1 MSQDIP
7 EVENILSQLKSL
19 PTAKKQ
25 MDTTPNLTP
34 EQLEQFVIDK
44 TADLVTKSM
53 EILDEYRDFL
63 TATPGEE
70 SAAAMAELINASN
83 GAIETLSKIAVSNKK
98 INTTIKIKD
107 MEIQARK
114 EIAKDDNNTKL
125 LMSRQDLMKLL
136 KDADAA
142 IDAESVVVSEQSF

>member
-19 PTAKKQ
+19 PSAKKQ
-25 MDTTPNLTP
+25 IEQVPNLTP
-34 EQLEQFVIDK
+34 DQLEQFVIDK

-83 GAIETLSKIAVSNKK
+83 GAIETLSKIAVNNKK
-98 INTTIKIKD
+98 INTTVKVKE

-142 IDAESVVVSEQSF
+142 IEAETVVVSEQSS

>member
-7 EVENILSQLKSL
+7 EVENILSQLKNL
-19 PTAKKQ
+19 PSTKKQ
-25 MDTTPNLTP
+25 IEQTPNLTP
-34 EQLEQFVIDK
+34 DQLEQFVIDK

-98 INTTIKIKD
+98 VNTSIKLKD
-107 MEIQARK
+107 MDIQARK
-114 EIAKDDNNTKL
+114 EIAKDDNVTRL
-125 LMSRQDLMKLL
+125 MMSRQDIMKLL
-136 KDADAA
+136 KDADKA
-142 IDAESVVVSEQSF
+142 IDAESVVVSE

>member
-19 PTAKKQ
+19 PSAKKQ
-25 MDTTPNLTP
+25 IEQVPNLTP
-34 EQLEQFVIDK
+34 DQLEQFVIDK

-63 TATPGEE
+63 TASPGEE

-83 GAIETLSKIAVSNKK
+83 GAIETLSKIAVNNKK
-98 INTTIKIKD
+98 INTTVKVKE

-136 KDADAA
+136 KDADGA
-142 IDAESVVVSEQSF
+142 IEAESVVVSE

>member
-19 PTAKKQ
+19 PTARRQ
-25 MDTTPNLTP
+25 MEQTPNLTP

-98 INTTIKIKD
+98 INTSIMIKD

-114 EIAKDDNNTKL
+114 DIARDDNNTKL

-142 IDAESVVVSEQSF
+142 IDAESVVVSE

>member
-19 PTAKKQ
+19 PSAKKQ
-25 MDTTPNLTP
+25 IEQVPNLTP
-34 EQLEQFVIDK
+34 DQLEQFVIDK

-83 GAIETLSKIAVSNKK
+83 GAIETLSKIAVNNKK
-98 INTTIKIKD
+98 INTTVKVKE

-136 KDADAA
+136 KDAENA
-142 IDAESVVVSEQSF
+142 IDAKSVVVSEQSS

>member
-19 PTAKKQ
+19 PSAKKQ
-25 MDTTPNLTP
+25 VEQLPSLTP

-44 TADLVTKSM
+44 TADLVNKSM

-98 INTTIKIKD
+98 VNTSIKLKD
-107 MEIQARK
+107 MDIQARK
-114 EIAKDDNNTKL
+114 EIAKDDNATRL
-125 LMSRQDLMKLL
+125 LMSRQDIMKLL
-136 KDADAA
+136 KDADNA
-142 IDAESVVVSEQSF
+142 IDAETVVVSE

>member
-19 PTAKKQ
+19 PSAKKQ
-25 MDTTPNLTP
+25 MNTTPNLTP

-70 SAAAMAELINASN
+70 SAAAMDELINASN

-98 INTTIKIKD
+98 IDTTIKIKD

-142 IDAESVVVSEQSF
+142 IDAESVVVSE

>member
-7 EVENILSQLKSL
+7 EVENILNQLKSL
-19 PTAKKQ
+19 PAVKKEAEQ
-25 MDTTPNLTP
+25 CQSLTP
-34 EQLEQFVIDK
+34 EQVEQFVIDR

-70 SAAAMAELINASN
+70 SAAAMAELINAST

-98 INTTIKIKD
+98 INASVKLKT
-107 MEIQARK
+107 MEIEARK
-114 EIAKDDNNTKL
+114 EIAKDDNATKL

-136 KDADAA
+136 KDADNA
-142 IDAESVVVSEQSF
+142 IEAEATVVSE

>member
-19 PTAKKQ
+19 PSAKKQ
-25 MDTTPNLTP
+25 IEQVPNLTP

-83 GAIETLSKIAVSNKK
+83 GAIETLSKIAVNNKK
-98 INTTIKIKD
+98 INTTVKVKE

-142 IDAESVVVSEQSF
+142 IDAESVVVSE

>member
-19 PTAKKQ
+19 PSAKKQ
-25 MDTTPNLTP
+25 IEQVPNLTP
-34 EQLEQFVIDK
+34 DQLEQFVIDK

-53 EILDEYRDFL
+53 EFLDEYRDFL

-83 GAIETLSKIAVSNKK
+83 GAIETLSKIAVNNKK
-98 INTTIKIKD
+98 INTTVKVKE

-136 KDADAA
+136 KDADGA
-142 IDAESVVVSEQSF
+142 IEAESVVVSE

>member
-142 IDAESVVVSEQSF
+142 IDAESVVVSE

>member
-7 EVENILSQLKSL
+7 EVENILSQLKNL
-19 PTAKKQ
+19 PSTKKQ
-25 MDTTPNLTP
+25 IEQTPNLTP

-44 TADLVTKSM
+44 TADLVNKSM

-98 INTTIKIKD
+98 VNTSIKLKD
-107 MEIQARK
+107 MDIQARK
-114 EIAKDDNNTKL
+114 EIAKDDNATRL
-125 LMSRQDLMKLL
+125 MMSRQDIMKLL
-136 KDADAA
+136 KDADKA
-142 IDAESVVVSEQSF
+142 IDAESVVVSE

>member
-19 PTAKKQ
+19 PSAKKQ
-25 MDTTPNLTP
+25 IEQVPNLTP

-83 GAIETLSKIAVSNKK
+83 GAIETLSKIAVNNKK
-98 INTTIKIKD
+98 INTTVKVKE

-136 KDADAA
+136 KDAENA
-142 IDAESVVVSEQSF
+142 IDAESVVVSE

>member
-136 KDADAA
+136 KDADGV
-142 IDAESVVVSEQSF
+142 IDAESVVVSE

>member
-19 PTAKKQ
+19 PSTKKQ
-25 MDTTPNLTP
+25 IEQVPNLTP
-34 EQLEQFVIDK
+34 DQLEQFVIDK

-83 GAIETLSKIAVSNKK
+83 GAIETLSKIAVNNKK
-98 INTTIKIKD
+98 INTTVKVKE

-142 IDAESVVVSEQSF
+142 IDAESVVVSE